1 MNTDT
6 ADTPKDAPE
15 SGAIGAAPPAAG
27 WRHYFSRKMLTCVML
42 GFTSGLPL
50 FMLYNLLSAWLKAEQ
65 VDLKSIGLFAL
76 VGFPYT
82 WKFVWSPL
90 MARFHFPLLGRRRG
104 WMFVTQLALL
114 AAIGSLGFYSPRDE
128 LSVIVALAGLVAF
141 LSASQDIVIDAY
153 RRELL
158 DEHEQ
163 GSGTALFVNAYKLST
178 LVPGSLSLILS
189 DFMSWQMVFGITGL
203 FMLPGMLTTL
213 LIAEPNIYGEPP
225 RTLRE
230 AVVEPFRE
238 FIHRSGWS
246 HALLILAFIFL
257 YKLGDSM
264 ATALATPFY
273 MDLGFSRTQIGLVA
287 KNAGLWASLAG
298 GILGAVWL
306 EKTGVNRGLW
316 IFGVLQAV
324 AILGFALLAQTGVGA
339 VAAVDAAAAASAA
352 ASAAGGAIDAA
363 AAPAAQ
369 PSTLL
374 LGLVIG
380 LEAFAVGLGTA
391 AFTGYI
397 ATTTDQRYTATQF
410 ALFTSLAAVPR
421 TFFNAVTGFIVAQ
434 TGWFTFFLICFALAI
449 PGMLLLPKIA
459 PWNGRPTTGAVPD

>member
-1 MNTDT
+1 MNQDT
-6 ADTPKDAPE
+6 SAVEPTPAR
-15 SGAIGAAPPAAG
+15 G
-27 WRHYFSRKMLTCVML
+27 WRHYFTRHMLICVML

-50 FMLYNLLSAWLKAEQ
+50 FILYNLLSAWLKAEQ

-82 WKFVWSPL
+82 WKFLWSPL
-90 MARFHFPLLGRRRG
+90 MDRFRFPMLGRRRG
-104 WMFVTQLALL
+104 WMFFTQLALL
-114 AAIGSLGFYSPRDE
+114 ATIGSMGFFSPVTD
-128 LSVIVALAGLVAF
+128 LTMIVFLAGLVAF

-153 RRELL
+153 RREMLS
-158 DEHEQ
+158 DREQ
-163 GSGTALFVNAYKLST
+163 GSGTALFVNAYKMST

-189 DFMSWQMVFGITGL
+189 DFLSWQIVFSITAL
-203 FMLPGMLTTL
+203 FMLPGVFTTL
-213 LIAEPNIYGEPP
+213 LIREPSIYGEPP

-230 AVVEPFRE
+230 AVVLPFKE
-238 FIHRSGWS
+238 FIERSGWS
-246 HALLILAFIFL
+246 HAAMILAFIFL

-324 AILGFALLAQTGVGA
+324 AILGFALLAKVGA
-339 VAAVDAAAAASAA
+339 SAP
-352 ASAAGGAIDAA
+352 GVVPD
-363 AAPAAQ
+363 
-369 PSTLL
+369 TFL

-380 LEAFAVGLGTA
+380 VEAFAVGLGTA
-391 AFTGYI
+391 AFTAYI
-397 ATTTDQRYTATQF
+397 ATATDSRYTATQF

-421 TFFNAVTGFIVAQ
+421 TFFNALTGYIVAH
-434 TGWFTFFLICFALAI
+434 TGWFEFFLICFALAL

-459 PWNGRPTTGAVPD
+459 PWNEPANIEDKKHAGDSAG

>member
-1 MNTDT
+1 M
-6 ADTPKDAPE
+6 
-15 SGAIGAAPPAAG
+15 SG
-27 WRHYFSRKMLTCVML
+27 WRHYFNRKMLICVML

-50 FMLYNLLSAWLKAEQ
+50 FMLYNLLSAWLRAEQ

-82 WKFVWSPL
+82 WKFLWSPL
-90 MARFHFPLLGRRRG
+90 MDRFHFPLLGRRRG
-104 WMFVTQLALL
+104 WMFATQLCLL
-114 AAIGSLGFYSPRDE
+114 AATGSMGFFSPQVD
-128 LSVIVALAGLVAF
+128 LTAIVILAGGIAF

-158 DEHEQ
+158 EEHEQ
-163 GSGTALFVNAYKLST
+163 GSGTALFVNAYKMST

-189 DFMSWQMVFGITGL
+189 DFMSWQIVFAITAL
-203 FMLPGMLTTL
+203 FMLPGLFTTL
-213 LIAEPNIYGEPP
+213 LIKEPQIYGDPP

-230 AVVEPFRE
+230 AVVMPFRE
-238 FIHRSGWS
+238 FVQRSGWTQ
-246 HALLILAFIFL
+246 ALWILAFIFL

-273 MDLGFSRTQIGLVA
+273 MDLGFTRTQIGLVA

-316 IFGVLQAV
+316 VFGVLQAL
-324 AILGFALLAQTGVGA
+324 AILGFALLAYVGVSDA
-339 VAAVDAAAAASAA
+339 ALAVDSLVK
-352 ASAAGGAIDAA
+352 
-363 AAPAAQ
+363 PQ
-369 PSTLL
+369 PDTLL

-397 ATTTDQRYTATQF
+397 ATTTDPRYTATQF

-421 TFFNAVTGFIVAQ
+421 TFFNALTGFIVAE
-434 TGWFTFFLICFALAI
+434 TGWFYFFMICFLLAI

-459 PWNGRPTTGAVPD
+459 PWNKPPSLT

>member
-1 MNTDT
+1 
-6 ADTPKDAPE
+6 
-15 SGAIGAAPPAAG
+15 
-27 WRHYFSRKMLTCVML
+27 ML

-50 FMLYNLLSAWLKAEQ
+50 FILYNLLSAWLKAEQ

-82 WKFVWSPL
+82 WKFIWSPL
-90 MARFHFPLLGRRRG
+90 MDRFHFPLLGRRRG
-104 WMFVTQLALL
+104 WMFFTQLALL
-114 AAIGSLGFYSPRDE
+114 AAVGSMGFFSPLTELGA
-128 LSVIVALAGLVAF
+128 VVTLAGLIAF

-158 DEHEQ
+158 SDAEQ
-163 GSGTALFVNAYKLST
+163 GSGTALFVNAYKMST

-189 DFMSWQMVFGITGL
+189 DFLSWQTVFGITAL
-203 FMLPGMLTTL
+203 FMLPGLFTTL
-213 LIAEPNIYGEPP
+213 LISEPAIYGEPP

-273 MDLGFSRTQIGLVA
+273 MELGYTRTQIGLVA

-298 GILGAVWL
+298 GIIGAVWL

-324 AILGFALLAQTGVGA
+324 AILGFALLAQTGV
-339 VAAVDAAAAASAA
+339 AAA
-352 ASAAGGAIDAA
+352 GAE
-363 AAPAAQ
+363 
-369 PSTLL
+369 PSSLM

-391 AFTGYI
+391 AFTAYI

-421 TFFNAVTGFIVAQ
+421 TFFNALTGFIVAQ
-434 TGWFTFFLICFALAI
+434 TGWFVFFLMCFVLAI

-459 PWNGRPTTGAVPD
+459 PWNSPQPSQDS

>member
-1 MNTDT
+1 MTM
-6 ADTPKDAPE
+6 
-15 SGAIGAAPPAAG
+15 AAPPATKPAAQTKPG
-27 WRHYFSRKMLTCVML
+27 WRHYFSREMFICVSL
-42 GFTSGLPL
+42 GFSSGLPL
-50 FMLYNLLSAWLKAEQ
+50 FILYNLLSAWLKSEN
-65 VDLKSIGLFAL
+65 VDLKAIGLFAL

-90 MARFHFPLLGRRRG
+90 MDRFHFPLLGRRRG
-104 WMFVTQLALL
+104 WMLITQLILL
-114 AAIGSLGFYSPRDE
+114 GAVGAMGFFSPAEDLTAIVF
-128 LSVIVALAGLVAF
+128 LSAVIAF

-153 RRELL
+153 RREMLT
-158 DEHEQ
+158 DEQQ

-189 DFMSWQMVFGITGL
+189 DHISWQAVFAVTSL
-203 FMLPGMLTTL
+203 FMLPGILTTL
-213 LIAEPNIYGEPP
+213 LIAEPRIYGQPP
-225 RTLRE
+225 KNLRE
-230 AVVEPFRE
+230 AVVLPFRE

-246 HALLILAFIFL
+246 HALLVLAFIFL

-273 MDLGFSRTQIGLVA
+273 LDLGFTRTQIGLVA

-324 AILGFALLAQTGVGA
+324 AILGFAALAQTGVSTNEYA
-339 VAAVDAAAAASAA
+339 
-352 ASAAGGAIDAA
+352 
-363 AAPAAQ
+363 
-369 PSTLL
+369 TLL
-374 LGLVIG
+374 LGAVIG

-391 AFTGYI
+391 AFTAYI
-397 ATTTDQRYTATQF
+397 ATTTDPRYTATQY

-421 TFFNAVTGFIVAQ
+421 TFFNAATGYIVAE
-434 TGWFTFFLICFALAI
+434 TGWFVFFLLCFALAL
-449 PGMLLLPKIA
+449 PGMMLLPRIA
-459 PWNGRPTTGAVPD
+459 PWNPK

>member
-1 MNTDT
+1 M
-6 ADTPKDAPE
+6 
-15 SGAIGAAPPAAG
+15 
-27 WRHYFSRKMLTCVML
+27 
-42 GFTSGLPL
+42 
-50 FMLYNLLSAWLKAEQ
+50 KAEQ

-82 WKFVWSPL
+82 WKFLWSPL
-90 MARFHFPLLGRRRG
+90 MDRFRFPMLGRRRG
-104 WMFVTQLALL
+104 WMFFTQLALL
-114 AAIGSLGFYSPRDE
+114 ATIGSMGFFSPVTD
-128 LSVIVALAGLVAF
+128 LTIIVFLAGLVAF

-153 RRELL
+153 RREMLS
-158 DEHEQ
+158 DREQ
-163 GSGTALFVNAYKLST
+163 GSGTALFVNAYKMST

-189 DFMSWQMVFGITGL
+189 DFLSWQVVFTVTAL
-203 FMLPGMLTTL
+203 FMLPGVFTTL
-213 LIAEPNIYGEPP
+213 LIREPSIYGEPP

-230 AVVEPFRE
+230 AVVLPFKE
-238 FIHRSGWS
+238 FIERSGWS
-246 HALLILAFIFL
+246 HAAMILAFIFL

-324 AILGFALLAQTGVGA
+324 AILGFALLAKVGA
-339 VAAVDAAAAASAA
+339 SAP
-352 ASAAGGAIDAA
+352 GVVPD
-363 AAPAAQ
+363 
-369 PSTLL
+369 TFL

-380 LEAFAVGLGTA
+380 VEAFAVGLGTA
-391 AFTGYI
+391 AFTAYI
-397 ATTTDQRYTATQF
+397 ATATDSRYTATQF

-421 TFFNAVTGFIVAQ
+421 TFFNALTGYIVAH
-434 TGWFTFFLICFALAI
+434 TGWFEFFLICFALAL

-459 PWNGRPTTGAVPD
+459 PWNVPAGIDDKKRAGDSAG

>member
-1 MNTDT
+1 MTQPQTANPVMNT
-6 ADTPKDAPE
+6 
-15 SGAIGAAPPAAG
+15 G
-27 WRHYFSRKMLTCVML
+27 WRHYFSRNMLICVML

-50 FMLYNLLSAWLKAEQ
+50 FILYNLLSAWLKAEQ

-82 WKFVWSPL
+82 WKFLWSPL
-90 MARFHFPLLGRRRG
+90 MDRFHFPLLGRRRG
-104 WMFVTQLALL
+104 WMFFTQLALL
-114 AAIGSLGFYSPRDE
+114 GVIGSMGFFSPLSE
-128 LSVIVALAGLVAF
+128 LTMIVLLAGLVAF

-158 DEHEQ
+158 SDAEQ

-189 DFMSWQMVFGITGL
+189 DFLSWQTVFGITAL
-203 FMLPGMLTTL
+203 FMLPGVFTTL
-213 LIAEPNIYGEPP
+213 LIREPEIYGEPP

-273 MDLGFSRTQIGLVA
+273 MELGYTRTQIGLVA

-298 GILGAVWL
+298 GVLGAIWL
-306 EKTGVNRGLW
+306 EKTGINRGLW
-316 IFGVLQAV
+316 IFGVLQAI
-324 AILGFALLAQTGVGA
+324 AILGFALLAQTGV
-339 VAAVDAAAAASAA
+339 AAA
-352 ASAAGGAIDAA
+352 GAE
-363 AAPAAQ
+363 

-374 LGLVIG
+374 LGLVIA

-391 AFTGYI
+391 AFTAYI

-421 TFFNAVTGFIVAQ
+421 TFFNALTGFIVAQ
-434 TGWFTFFLICFALAI
+434 TGWFVFFLICFALAI
-449 PGMLLLPKIA
+449 PGMLLLPRIA
-459 PWNGRPTTGAVPD
+459 PWRSAAPESVQ

>member
-1 MNTDT
+1 MNQDT
-6 ADTPKDAPE
+6 SVAGPTPAR
-15 SGAIGAAPPAAG
+15 G
-27 WRHYFSRKMLTCVML
+27 WRHYFTRHMLICVML

-50 FMLYNLLSAWLKAEQ
+50 FILYNLLSAWLKAEQ

-82 WKFVWSPL
+82 WKFLWSPL
-90 MARFHFPLLGRRRG
+90 MDRFRFPMLGRRRG
-104 WMFVTQLALL
+104 WMFFTQLALL
-114 AAIGSLGFYSPRDE
+114 ATIGSMGFYSPVTD
-128 LSVIVALAGLVAF
+128 LTIIVFLAGLVAF

-153 RRELL
+153 RREMLS
-158 DEHEQ
+158 DREQ
-163 GSGTALFVNAYKLST
+163 GSGTALFVNAYKMST

-189 DFMSWQMVFGITGL
+189 DFLSWQVVFSITAL
-203 FMLPGMLTTL
+203 FMLPGVFTTL
-213 LIAEPNIYGEPP
+213 LIREPSIYGEPP

-230 AVVEPFRE
+230 AVVLPFKE
-238 FIHRSGWS
+238 FIERSGWS
-246 HALLILAFIFL
+246 HAAMILAFIFL

-324 AILGFALLAQTGVGA
+324 AILGFALLAQVGA
-339 VAAVDAAAAASAA
+339 
-352 ASAAGGAIDAA
+352 GA
-363 AAPAAQ
+363 PGEV

-374 LGLVIG
+374 LGFVIG

-391 AFTGYI
+391 AFTAYI
-397 ATTTDQRYTATQF
+397 ATATDSRYTATQF

-421 TFFNAVTGFIVAQ
+421 TFFNALTGFIVAH
-434 TGWFTFFLICFALAI
+434 TGWFEFFLICFALAL

-459 PWNGRPTTGAVPD
+459 PWNAPAGASDEAS

>member
-1 MNTDT
+1 MSTGTPDT
-6 ADTPKDAPE
+6 SSAHAT
-15 SGAIGAAPPAAG
+15 G
-27 WRHYFSRKMLTCVML
+27 WRHYVNRKMLICVML

-50 FMLYNLLSAWLKAEQ
+50 FLLYNLLSAWLKAEQ

-90 MARFHFPLLGRRRG
+90 MDRFHFPLLGRRRG
-104 WMFVTQLALL
+104 WMFATQLALL
-114 AAIGSLGFYSPRDE
+114 AAIGSLGFFSPKDE
-128 LSVIVALAGLVAF
+128 LTMIVALAGAVAF

-158 DEHEQ
+158 SEHEQ
-163 GSGTALFVNAYKLST
+163 GSGTALFVNAYKMST

-189 DFMSWQMVFGITGL
+189 DFLSWQAVFGVTAL
-203 FMLPGMLTTL
+203 FMLPGVLTTL
-213 LIAEPNIYGEPP
+213 LIAEPAIYGQPP

-230 AVVEPFRE
+230 AVVLPFRE
-238 FIHRSGWS
+238 FVTRSGWS

-273 MDLGFSRTQIGLVA
+273 MELGFTRTQIGLVA

-339 VAAVDAAAAASAA
+339 S
-352 ASAAGGAIDAA
+352 GAE
-363 AAPAAQ
+363 
-369 PSTLL
+369 PSTML

-421 TFFNAVTGFIVAQ
+421 TFFNAITGFIVDQ
-434 TGWFTFFLICFALAI
+434 TGWFTFFLICFVLAI

-459 PWNGRPTTGAVPD
+459 PWNAKANKPAAG

>member
-1 MNTDT
+1 MSQNTHPDS
-6 ADTPKDAPE
+6 AKQ
-15 SGAIGAAPPAAG
+15 AASSSQVQPAHPAG
-27 WRHYFSRKMLTCVML
+27 WRHYFNRKMLICVML

-50 FMLYNLLSAWLKAEQ
+50 FMLYNLLSAWLRAEQ

-82 WKFVWSPL
+82 WKFIWSPL
-90 MARFHFPLLGRRRG
+90 MDRFHFPLLGRRRG
-104 WMFVTQLALL
+104 WMFITQLALL
-114 AAIGSLGFYSPRDE
+114 ASIGSLGFYSPVNE
-128 LSVIVALAGLVAF
+128 LHMIVFLAGLVAF

-158 DEHEQ
+158 DDHEQ
-163 GSGTALFVNAYKLST
+163 GSGTALFVNAYKIST

-189 DFMSWQMVFGITGL
+189 DFMSWQMVFSITGL
-203 FMLPGMLTTL
+203 FMLPGMITTL
-213 LIAEPNIYGEPP
+213 LISEPRIYGEPP

-230 AVVEPFRE
+230 AVLEPFRE
-238 FIHRSGWS
+238 FIHRRGWS
-246 HALLILAFIFL
+246 YALLILAFIFL

-298 GILGAVWL
+298 GVLGAVWL
-306 EKTGVNRGLW
+306 EKTGINRGLW
-316 IFGVLQAV
+316 IFGVLQAA
-324 AILGFALLAQTGVGA
+324 AILGFALLAQTGVGVVGMA
-339 VAAVDAAAAASAA
+339 DQLQAAGASANE
-352 ASAAGGAIDAA
+352 
-363 AAPAAQ
+363 PN
-369 PSTLL
+369 TLL

-380 LEAFAVGLGTA
+380 MEAFSVGLGTA
-391 AFTGYI
+391 AFTAFI
-397 ATTTDQRYTATQF
+397 ATTTDARYTATQF

-421 TFFNAVTGFIVAQ
+421 TFFNAFTGYIVAE
-434 TGWFTFFLICFALAI
+434 TGWFNFFLICFVLAL

-459 PWNGRPTTGAVPD
+459 PWQTKAA

>member
-6 ADTPKDAPE
+6 ADTADTAK
-15 SGAIGAAPPAAG
+15 AAPATG

-82 WKFVWSPL
+82 WKFIWSPL
-90 MARFHFPLLGRRRG
+90 MDRFHFPLLGRRRG

-189 DFMSWQMVFGITGL
+189 DFLSWQMVFAITGL

-213 LIAEPNIYGEPP
+213 LIAEPKIYGVPP

>member
-1 MNTDT
+1 MNQDT
-6 ADTPKDAPE
+6 SSVEPTPAR
-15 SGAIGAAPPAAG
+15 G
-27 WRHYFSRKMLTCVML
+27 WRHYFTRHMLICVML

-50 FMLYNLLSAWLKAEQ
+50 FILYNLLSAWLKAEQ

-82 WKFVWSPL
+82 WKFLWSPL
-90 MARFHFPLLGRRRG
+90 MDRFRFPMLGRRRG
-104 WMFVTQLALL
+104 WMFFTQLALL
-114 AAIGSLGFYSPRDE
+114 ATIGSMGFFSPVTD
-128 LSVIVALAGLVAF
+128 LTIIVFLAGLVAF

-153 RRELL
+153 RREMLS
-158 DEHEQ
+158 DREQ
-163 GSGTALFVNAYKLST
+163 GSGTALFVNAYKMST

-189 DFMSWQMVFGITGL
+189 DFLSWQIVFTVTAL
-203 FMLPGMLTTL
+203 FMLPGVFTTL
-213 LIAEPNIYGEPP
+213 LIREPSIYGEPP

-230 AVVEPFRE
+230 AVVLPFKE
-238 FIHRSGWS
+238 FIERSGWS
-246 HALLILAFIFL
+246 HAAMILAFIFL

-273 MDLGFSRTQIGLVA
+273 MDLGYSRTQIGLVA

-324 AILGFALLAQTGVGA
+324 AILGFALLAKVGA
-339 VAAVDAAAAASAA
+339 SAP
-352 ASAAGGAIDAA
+352 GVVPD
-363 AAPAAQ
+363 
-369 PSTLL
+369 TFL

-380 LEAFAVGLGTA
+380 VEAFAVGLGTA
-391 AFTGYI
+391 AFTAYI
-397 ATTTDQRYTATQF
+397 ATATDSRYTATQF

-421 TFFNAVTGFIVAQ
+421 TFFNALTGFIVAH
-434 TGWFTFFLICFALAI
+434 TGWFEFFLICFALAL

-459 PWNGRPTTGAVPD
+459 PWNVPANIEDKRHVGDSAG